1 MTDALNYEPC
11 GQVQQRREASSRWV
25 CHELPRSRYC
35 EWVGYI
41 GHLPYDVLR
50 LCWLAG
56 VAEGHVA
63 CGEFAETV
71 DNVCCFD
78 TFAHDN
84 KCFAD
89 RNQLLHHTDLSDIVS
104 QVDRANQ

>member
-1 MTDALNYEPC
+1 MQKRC
-11 GQVQQRREASSRWV
+11 EAGSRWV
-25 CHELPRSRYC
+25 WHELPRSRYY
-35 EWVGYI
+35 ERVDYI

-56 VAEGHVA
+56 VAKGHVA
-63 CGEFAETV
+63 RGEFAETV
-71 DNVCCFD
+71 DNVCRFD
-78 TFAHDN
+78 TIAHDN

-89 RNQLLHHTDLSDIVS
+89 CNQLLHHTDLSDIIS